1 MTLVPDSSNVTVRI
15 CHADGSSKIKVVPFD
30 RFLQVLQNSS
40 VDIRG
45 CARVGF
51 CPQLYDC
58 IWAEPGTFRAVYVI
72 EPQIGVV
79 QYMADT
85 YMVPFPGLCFMFE
98 VQKGKPTRTEV
109 FSLRGGRVTDKTP
122 LCHYPFGNV
131 YLDGH
136 ICWGGNSLPADI
148 MSVSDGLRLVALF
161 MSAPTN
167 NDLWQM
173 SFVNVEKLGRE
184 PLLSKIY
191 SFLDG
196 KKSFPEGALVP
207 AGKTVGDL
215 FNN

>member
-15 CHADGSSKIKVVPFD
+15 CHANGSSKLKEVPFD

-40 VDIRG
+40 VDIRSG
-45 CARVGF
+45 TRMGF

-79 QYMADT
+79 RYMADT
-85 YMVPFPGLCFMFE
+85 YMVPFPRLCFMLE
-98 VQKGKPTRTEV
+98 VQKGKPVKTEI
-109 FSLRGGRVTDKTP
+109 FALRAGRVSDKSP
-122 LCHYPFGNV
+122 LYHYPFGNV
-131 YLDGH
+131 YGDGH
-136 ICWGGNSLPADI
+136 ICWGGNSLPTDI
-148 MSVSDGLRLVALF
+148 TSVSDGLKLVSLF

-167 NDLWQM
+167 NDLWQR
-173 SFVNVEKLGRE
+173 SFVKVEKLGRE

-196 KKSFPEGALVP
+196 KKSFPESALAS

-215 FNN
+215 FK